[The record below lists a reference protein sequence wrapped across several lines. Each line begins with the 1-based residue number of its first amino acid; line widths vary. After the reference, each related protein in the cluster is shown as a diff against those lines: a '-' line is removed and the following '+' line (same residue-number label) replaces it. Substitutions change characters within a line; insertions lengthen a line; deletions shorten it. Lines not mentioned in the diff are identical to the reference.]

1 MFDSDGLH
9 QHLVNLLG
17 GGAGPD
23 DLRDAVEGAIEAAI
37 AAGVI
42 PAEEEYEEAELE
54 EV

>member
-1 MFDSDGLH
+1 MFDSDSLH
-9 QHLVNLLG
+9 QHLVNLLA

-37 AAGVI
+37 TAGVI
-42 PAEEEYEEAELE
+42 PAEEEEDEPELE